1 MSVTL
6 HFVDNWELRH
16 RVIAVLPVDDRHTG
30 DNIVNWLLEV
40 LDRYD
45 FARSKVVAVVHDNG
59 SNIVSAAKKL
69 NDAEGWCSV
78 RCAAHTIQL
87 VVGAAL
93 KVDDIQQALVAA
105 RRVVEYFKRSVVA
118 TSALREKQEQMSAP
132 CHKLVMEVST
142 RWNSTLTW
150 CAACWSKDGQYVPCS
165 ARRARAAKALT
176 TRNGKCC
183 PL

>member
-59 SNIVSAAKKL
+59 SK
-69 NDAEGWCSV
+69 
-78 RCAAHTIQL
+78 
-87 VVGAAL
+87 
-93 KVDDIQQALVAA
+93 
-105 RRVVEYFKRSVVA
+105 
-118 TSALREKQEQMSAP
+118 
-132 CHKLVMEVST
+132 
-142 RWNSTLTW
+142 
-150 CAACWSKDGQYVPCS
+150 
-165 ARRARAAKALT
+165 
-176 TRNGKCC
+176 
-183 PL
+183 